1 MAAILRGRRFFWL
14 SHLVFNVNSWRRSL
28 RVAAFLGVSFLTQ
41 AWDTLNMP
49 QRQRH
54 LRQITLPWCGE
65 EGQSRIRGAHVLV
78 VGCGALGCASIEW
91 LARAGVGQLTLV
103 DRDVVEWSNLQRQQ
117 LFSERDAQAG
127 SPKAEAAAR
136 RVKEIDS
143 TIRVHACVEHVNAEN
158 AADLARGVNVI
169 MDGLDNIETRFV
181 LNDVSVRDGIPYVY
195 AAAVAMEGRCMVVLP
210 RDVAVDVDERISMAG
225 LANAVDAQ
233 ISQASVSNLIHARIS
248 NDVVNTGES
257 KATHFA
263 ARGAC
268 LRCVF
273 PEMPAPGVLPTCDL
287 AGVMGPVVGM
297 VGAFA
302 ASQALFL
309 LAGRADLLERKLWS
323 VDLAAHRH
331 ATIAVSV
338 DERCACCGK
347 KEFSF
352 LEPVNE
358 ASRVAHLCGRGAMQV
373 LPMRRTKVDSPTV
386 DMDLPALQ
394 KQLLDHGQFA
404 MRGGSL
410 HGQLRNVAGLGGEP
424 VELTIFAD
432 GRAIVGRC
440 SDETIARSIYD
451 RFIGG

>member
-1 MAAILRGRRFFWL
+1 
-14 SHLVFNVNSWRRSL
+14 
-28 RVAAFLGVSFLTQ
+28 
-41 AWDTLNMP
+41 MP

-54 LRQITLPWCGE
+54 QRQITLPWCGE

-103 DRDVVEWSNLQRQQ
+103 DRDIVEWSNLQRQQ
-117 LFSERDAQAG
+117 LFSERDAQA
-127 SPKAEAAAR
+127 SAPKAEAAAR

-143 TIRVHACVEHVNAEN
+143 TIRVHACVEHVDWQN
-158 AADLARGVNVI
+158 AAELARGVNVI
-169 MDGLDNIETRFV
+169 VDGLDNIETRFV

-195 AAAVAMEGRCMVVLP
+195 AAAVALEGRCMVVLP
-210 RDVAVDVDERISMAG
+210 RDVAVDVDERISKAG
-225 LANAVDAQ
+225 DANEADTQ
-233 ISQASVSNLIHARIS
+233 ISKAGVSNFIHARIS
-248 NDVVNTGES
+248 KDVANTAES

-287 AGVMGPVVGM
+287 AGVLGPLVGM

-338 DERCACCGK
+338 DEQCVCCGK

-352 LEPVNE
+352 LEPVHE
-358 ASRVAHLCGRGAMQV
+358 MSRMAHLCGRGAIQV
-373 LPMRRTKVDSPTV
+373 LPTRREKSDRAFLS
-386 DMDLPALQ
+386 MDLSALQ

-451 RFIGG
+451 RFIGS

>member
-1 MAAILRGRRFFWL
+1 M
-14 SHLVFNVNSWRRSL
+14 
-28 RVAAFLGVSFLTQ
+28 Q
-41 AWDTLNMP
+41 

-54 LRQITLPWCGE
+54 QRQITLPWCGE

-117 LFSERDAQAG
+117 LFSERDAQVGA
-127 SPKAEAAAR
+127 PKAEAAAR

-169 MDGLDNIETRFV
+169 VDGLDNIETRFV

-210 RDVAVDVDERISMAG
+210 RDVAVDVDARISMAG
-225 LANAVDAQ
+225 VANAVDAQ
-233 ISQASVSNLIHARIS
+233 VSKAGVSNLIHARIS
-248 NDVVNTGES
+248 KDVANIGES
-257 KATHFA
+257 KTTHFA

-323 VDLAAHRH
+323 VDLSAHRH
-331 ATIAVSV
+331 ATIAVSI
-338 DERCACCGK
+338 DEHCACCGK

-358 ASRVAHLCGRGAMQV
+358 ASRVAHLCGRGAIQV
-373 LPMRRTKVDSPTV
+373 LPTRRVKVGGATV
-386 DMDLPALQ
+386 DMDLSALQ

-404 MRGGSL
+404 IRGGSL
-410 HGQLRNVAGLGGEP
+410 HGQLRNVPGLGGEP

-432 GRAIVGRC
+432 GRAIIGRC
-440 SDETIARSIYD
+440 GDETIARSIYD

>member
-1 MAAILRGRRFFWL
+1 
-14 SHLVFNVNSWRRSL
+14 
-28 RVAAFLGVSFLTQ
+28 
-41 AWDTLNMP
+41 MP

-54 LRQITLPWCGE
+54 QRQITLPWCGE

-117 LFSERDAQAG
+117 LFSERDAQVGA
-127 SPKAEAAAR
+127 PKAEAAAR

-169 MDGLDNIETRFV
+169 VDGLDNIETRFV

-210 RDVAVDVDERISMAG
+210 RDVAVDIDERISKAG
-225 LANAVDAQ
+225 DANEADAQISKAGVSNAVDAQ
-233 ISQASVSNLIHARIS
+233 VSKAGVSNFIHARIS
-248 NDVVNTGES
+248 KDVANTAES

-287 AGVMGPVVGM
+287 AGVLGPLVGM

-338 DERCACCGK
+338 DEHCACCGK

-358 ASRVAHLCGRGAMQV
+358 ASRVAHLCGRGAIQV
-373 LPMRRTKVDSPTV
+373 LPTRRVKVDGATV
-386 DMDLPALQ
+386 DMDLSALQ

-410 HGQLRNVAGLGGEP
+410 HGQLRNVAGIGGEP

>member
-1 MAAILRGRRFFWL
+1 MAAILRGRRFFY
-14 SHLVFNVNSWRRSL
+14 
-28 RVAAFLGVSFLTQ
+28 GISFFAK

-117 LFSERDAQAG
+117 LFSERDAQSG

-169 MDGLDNIETRFV
+169 VDGLDNIETRFV
-181 LNDVSVRDGIPYVY
+181 LNDLSVRDGIPYVY

-233 ISQASVSNLIHARIS
+233 ISQAGVSNLIHARIS

-257 KATHFA
+257 KATHLVT
-263 ARGAC
+263 RGAC

-338 DERCACCGK
+338 DEHCACCGK

-373 LPMRRTKVDSPTV
+373 LPMHRTKVASPTV

-394 KQLLDHGQFA
+394 KQLLDHGQFT

-410 HGQLRNVAGLGGEP
+410 HGQLRNVPGLGGEP

>member
-1 MAAILRGRRFFWL
+1 
-14 SHLVFNVNSWRRSL
+14 
-28 RVAAFLGVSFLTQ
+28 
-41 AWDTLNMP
+41 MP

-54 LRQITLPWCGE
+54 QRQITLPWCGE

-103 DRDVVEWSNLQRQQ
+103 DRDIVEWSNLQRQQ

-169 MDGLDNIETRFV
+169 VDGLDNIETRFV
-181 LNDVSVRDGIPYVY
+181 LNDLSVRDGIPYVY

-210 RDVAVDVDERISMAG
+210 RDVAVHVDERISKAG
-225 LANAVDAQ
+225 VANAVDAQ
-233 ISQASVSNLIHARIS
+233 ISKVGVSNAVNAEVSKAGVSNFIHARIS
-248 NDVVNTGES
+248 KDVVDTGES

-287 AGVMGPVVGM
+287 AGVLGPLVGM
-297 VGAFA
+297 VGAYA
-302 ASQALFL
+302 ASQTLFL

-323 VDLAAHRH
+323 VDLSAHRH

-338 DERCACCGK
+338 DEHCACCGK

-373 LPMRRTKVDSPTV
+373 LPTRRVKVDGSTV

-404 MRGGSL
+404 MRCGSL
-410 HGQLRNVAGLGGEP
+410 HGQLRNVPGLGGEP

-451 RFIGG
+451 RFIGS

>member
-1 MAAILRGRRFFWL
+1 
-14 SHLVFNVNSWRRSL
+14 
-28 RVAAFLGVSFLTQ
+28 
-41 AWDTLNMP
+41 MP

-54 LRQITLPWCGE
+54 QRQITLPWCGE

-117 LFSERDAQAG
+117 LFSERDAQVGA
-127 SPKAEAAAR
+127 PKAEAAAR

-169 MDGLDNIETRFV
+169 VDGLDNIETRFV

-210 RDVAVDVDERISMAG
+210 RDVAVDVDERISKAG
-225 LANAVDAQ
+225 DANEADAQISKAGVANAVDAQ
-233 ISQASVSNLIHARIS
+233 VSKAGVSNLIHARIS
-248 NDVVNTGES
+248 KDVANIGES
-257 KATHFA
+257 KTTHFA

-323 VDLAAHRH
+323 VDLSAHRH
-331 ATIAVSV
+331 ATIAVSI
-338 DERCACCGK
+338 DEHCACCGK

-358 ASRVAHLCGRGAMQV
+358 ASRVAHLCGRGAIQV
-373 LPMRRTKVDSPTV
+373 LPTRRVKVGGATV
-386 DMDLPALQ
+386 DMDLSALQ

-410 HGQLRNVAGLGGEP
+410 HGQLSNVAGLGGAP

-440 SDETIARSIYD
+440 GDETIARSIYD

>member
-1 MAAILRGRRFFWL
+1 
-14 SHLVFNVNSWRRSL
+14 
-28 RVAAFLGVSFLTQ
+28 
-41 AWDTLNMP
+41 MP

-54 LRQITLPWCGE
+54 QRQITLPWCGE

-117 LFSERDAQAG
+117 LFSERDAQA
-127 SPKAEAAAR
+127 SAPKAEAAAR

-169 MDGLDNIETRFV
+169 VDGLDNIETRFV

-210 RDVAVDVDERISMAG
+210 RDVDVDERISKAG
-225 LANAVDAQ
+225 DANEADTQ
-233 ISQASVSNLIHARIS
+233 ISKAGVSNFIHAHIS
-248 NDVVNTGES
+248 KDVANTGES
-257 KATHFA
+257 KASHFA

-273 PEMPAPGVLPTCDL
+273 PEMPAPGVLPTCDR
-287 AGVMGPVVGM
+287 AGVLGPLVGM

-338 DERCACCGK
+338 DEQCACCGK

-352 LEPVNE
+352 LEPVHE
-358 ASRVAHLCGRGAMQV
+358 MSRVAHLCGRGAIQV
-373 LPMRRTKVDSPTV
+373 LPTRREKSDRAFLS
-386 DMDLPALQ
+386 MDLSALQ

-451 RFIGG
+451 RFIGS

>member
-1 MAAILRGRRFFWL
+1 
-14 SHLVFNVNSWRRSL
+14 
-28 RVAAFLGVSFLTQ
+28 
-41 AWDTLNMP
+41 MP

-338 DERCACCGK
+338 DAHCACCGK

-373 LPMRRTKVDSPTV
+373 LPMRRTKVDGPTV

-410 HGQLRNVAGLGGEP
+410 HGQLRNVPGLGGEP
-424 VELTIFAD
+424 VELTIFTD

>member
-1 MAAILRGRRFFWL
+1 MKAILQGR
-14 SHLVFNVNSWRRSL
+14 S
-28 RVAAFLGVSFLTQ
+28 FLGVSFFAQ

-54 LRQITLPWCGE
+54 QRQITLPWCGE

-117 LFSERDAQAG
+117 LFSERDAQAS

-143 TIRVHACVEHVNAEN
+143 TIRVHACVEHLNAEN

-169 MDGLDNIETRFV
+169 VDGLDNIETRFV

-210 RDVAVDVDERISMAG
+210 RDVAVDVDERISKAAAQVSKAG
-225 LANAVDAQ
+225 VANAVDEQVSKAG
-233 ISQASVSNLIHARIS
+233 ISNLIDARIS
-248 NDVVNTGES
+248 KDVANIGKS

-287 AGVMGPVVGM
+287 AGVLGPLVGM
-297 VGAFA
+297 VGAYA
-302 ASQALFL
+302 ASQTLFL

-338 DERCACCGK
+338 DEQCACCGK

-358 ASRVAHLCGRGAMQV
+358 ASRVAHLCGRGAIQV
-373 LPMRRTKVDSPTV
+373 LPTRRVKVGGATV
-386 DMDLPALQ
+386 DIDLTALQ
-394 KQLLDHGQFA
+394 KKLLDHGQFA

-410 HGQLRNVAGLGGEP
+410 HGQLRNVAGIGGEP

-451 RFIGG
+451 RFIGS

>member
-1 MAAILRGRRFFWL
+1 
-14 SHLVFNVNSWRRSL
+14 
-28 RVAAFLGVSFLTQ
+28 
-41 AWDTLNMP
+41 MP

-54 LRQITLPWCGE
+54 QRQITLPWCGE

-169 MDGLDNIETRFV
+169 VDGLDNIESRFV

-225 LANAVDAQ
+225 VANAVDAQVSKAGFANAVDAQ
-233 ISQASVSNLIHARIS
+233 ISKAGVSNFIHARIS
-248 NDVVNTGES
+248 KDTANTDES

-287 AGVMGPVVGM
+287 AGVLGPLVGM

-338 DERCACCGK
+338 DEHCACCGK

-352 LEPVNE
+352 LEPVHE
-358 ASRVAHLCGRGAMQV
+358 MSRVAHLCGRGAIQV
-373 LPMRRTKVDSPTV
+373 LPTRRVKVDGAAV
-386 DMDLPALQ
+386 DIDLSALQ
-394 KQLLDHGQFA
+394 KQLLDHGKFA
-404 MRGGSL
+404 MRRGSL
-410 HGQLRNVAGLGGEP
+410 HGQLHNVAGLGGEP

-451 RFIGG
+451 RFIGS

>member
-1 MAAILRGRRFFWL
+1 MAAILRGRRFIY
-14 SHLVFNVNSWRRSL
+14 
-28 RVAAFLGVSFLTQ
+28 GISFFAK

-143 TIRVHACVEHVNAEN
+143 TIRVHACVEHLNAEN

-169 MDGLDNIETRFV
+169 VDGLDNIETRFV

-210 RDVAVDVDERISMAG
+210 RDVAVDERISKADAQISKAG
-225 LANAVDAQ
+225 VANAVDAQ
-233 ISQASVSNLIHARIS
+233 VSKAGVSNFIHARIS
-248 NDVVNTGES
+248 KDIANTGES

-273 PEMPAPGVLPTCDL
+273 PEIPAPGVLPTCDL
-287 AGVMGPVVGM
+287 AGVLGPLVGM
-297 VGAFA
+297 VGAYA
-302 ASQALFL
+302 ASQTLFL

-331 ATIAVSV
+331 ATISVSV
-338 DERCACCGK
+338 DEHCACCGK

-358 ASRVAHLCGRGAMQV
+358 ASRVAHLCGRGAIQV
-373 LPMRRTKVDSPTV
+373 LPTRRVKVEGAIV

-410 HGQLRNVAGLGGEP
+410 HGQLRNVPGLGGEP

-451 RFIGG
+451 RFIGS

>member
-1 MAAILRGRRFFWL
+1 
-14 SHLVFNVNSWRRSL
+14 
-28 RVAAFLGVSFLTQ
+28 
-41 AWDTLNMP
+41 MP

-54 LRQITLPWCGE
+54 QRQITLPWCGE

-103 DRDVVEWSNLQRQQ
+103 DRDIVEWSNLQRQQ
-117 LFSERDAQAG
+117 LFSERDAQA
-127 SPKAEAAAR
+127 SAPKAEAAAR

-143 TIRVHACVEHVNAEN
+143 TIRVHACVEHVDWQN
-158 AADLARGVNVI
+158 AAELARGVNVI
-169 MDGLDNIETRFV
+169 VDGLDNIETRFV

-210 RDVAVDVDERISMAG
+210 RDVAVDIDERISKAG
-225 LANAVDAQ
+225 DANEADTQ
-233 ISQASVSNLIHARIS
+233 ISKAGVSNFIHTRIS
-248 NDVVNTGES
+248 KDVANTGES

-273 PEMPAPGVLPTCDL
+273 AEMPAPGVLPTCDL
-287 AGVMGPVVGM
+287 AGVLGPLVGM

-338 DERCACCGK
+338 DGQCVCCGK

-352 LEPVNE
+352 LEPVHE
-358 ASRVAHLCGRGAMQV
+358 MSRVAHLCGRGAIQV
-373 LPMRRTKVDSPTV
+373 LPTRREKSDRAFLS
-386 DMDLPALQ
+386 MDLSALQ

-451 RFIGG
+451 RFIGS

>member
-1 MAAILRGRRFFWL
+1 
-14 SHLVFNVNSWRRSL
+14 
-28 RVAAFLGVSFLTQ
+28 
-41 AWDTLNMP
+41 MP

-158 AADLARGVNVI
+158 AADLALGVNVI

-181 LNDVSVRDGIPYVY
+181 LNDLSVRDGIPYVY

-210 RDVAVDVDERISMAG
+210 RDVAVDVDERISTAG

-338 DERCACCGK
+338 DAHCACCGK

-358 ASRVAHLCGRGAMQV
+358 ASRVAHLCGRGAIQV
-373 LPMRRTKVDSPTV
+373 LPMRRTKVDGPTV

-410 HGQLRNVAGLGGEP
+410 HGQLRNVPGLGGEP

>member
-1 MAAILRGRRFFWL
+1 
-14 SHLVFNVNSWRRSL
+14 
-28 RVAAFLGVSFLTQ
+28 
-41 AWDTLNMP
+41 MP

-54 LRQITLPWCGE
+54 QRQITLPWCGE

-127 SPKAEAAAR
+127 APKAEAAAR

-169 MDGLDNIETRFV
+169 VDGLDNIETRFV

-195 AAAVAMEGRCMVVLP
+195 AASVAMEGRCMVVLP

-225 LANAVDAQ
+225 VANAVDAQVSKAGFANAVDAQ
-233 ISQASVSNLIHARIS
+233 ISKAGVSNFIHARIS
-248 NDVVNTGES
+248 KDVANTAES

-273 PEMPAPGVLPTCDL
+273 AEMPAPGVLPTCDL
-287 AGVMGPVVGM
+287 AGVLGPLVGM

-338 DERCACCGK
+338 DEQCACCGK

-352 LEPVNE
+352 LEPVHE
-358 ASRVAHLCGRGAMQV
+358 MSRVAHLCGRGAIQV
-373 LPMRRTKVDSPTV
+373 LPTRRAKVDGAAV
-386 DMDLPALQ
+386 DMDLSALQ

-451 RFIGG
+451 RFIGS

>member
-1 MAAILRGRRFFWL
+1 
-14 SHLVFNVNSWRRSL
+14 
-28 RVAAFLGVSFLTQ
+28 
-41 AWDTLNMP
+41 MP

-54 LRQITLPWCGE
+54 QRQITLPWCGE

-103 DRDVVEWSNLQRQQ
+103 DRDIVEWSNLQRQQ
-117 LFSERDAQAG
+117 LFSERDAQA
-127 SPKAEAAAR
+127 SAPKAEAAAR
-136 RVKEIDS
+136 RVKEIDT
-143 TIRVHACVEHVNAEN
+143 TIRVHACVEHVDWQN
-158 AADLARGVNVI
+158 AAELARGVNVI
-169 MDGLDNIETRFV
+169 VDGLDNIETRFV

-210 RDVAVDVDERISMAG
+210 RDVAVDVDERISKAG
-225 LANAVDAQ
+225 DANEADTQ
-233 ISQASVSNLIHARIS
+233 ISKAGVSNFIHTRIS
-248 NDVVNTGES
+248 KDVANTGES

-273 PEMPAPGVLPTCDL
+273 PEMPAHGVLPTCDL
-287 AGVMGPVVGM
+287 AGVLGPLVGM

-338 DERCACCGK
+338 DEQCVCCGK

-352 LEPVNE
+352 LEPVHE
-358 ASRVAHLCGRGAMQV
+358 MSRVAHLCGRGAIQV
-373 LPMRRTKVDSPTV
+373 LPTRREKSDRAFLS
-386 DMDLPALQ
+386 MDLSALQ

-451 RFIGG
+451 RFIGS

>member
-1 MAAILRGRRFFWL
+1 MAAILRGRRFIY
-14 SHLVFNVNSWRRSL
+14 
-28 RVAAFLGVSFLTQ
+28 GISFFAK

-91 LARAGVGQLTLV
+91 LTRAGVGQLTLV

-143 TIRVHACVEHVNAEN
+143 TIRVHACVEHLNAEN

-169 MDGLDNIETRFV
+169 VDGLDNIETRFV
-181 LNDVSVRDGIPYVY
+181 LNDLSVRDGIPYVY

-210 RDVAVDVDERISMAG
+210 RDI
-225 LANAVDAQ
+225 AVDAQ
-233 ISQASVSNLIHARIS
+233 LSQVDISNVADVGARISQA
-248 NDVVNTGES
+248 G
-257 KATHFA
+257 KASATSSSSHLA

-268 LRCVF
+268 LRCVY

-302 ASQALFL
+302 ASQALLL

-338 DERCACCGK
+338 DAHCACCGK

-358 ASRVAHLCGRGAMQV
+358 ASRVAHLCGRGAIQV
-373 LPMRRTKVDSPTV
+373 LPTRRVKVEGAIV

-410 HGQLRNVAGLGGEP
+410 HGQLRNVPGLGGEP

>member
-1 MAAILRGRRFFWL
+1 
-14 SHLVFNVNSWRRSL
+14 
-28 RVAAFLGVSFLTQ
+28 
-41 AWDTLNMP
+41 MP

-54 LRQITLPWCGE
+54 QRQITLPWCGE

-169 MDGLDNIETRFV
+169 VDGLDNIETRFV
-181 LNDVSVRDGIPYVY
+181 LNDLSVRDGIPYVY

-210 RDVAVDVDERISMAG
+210 RDVAVDIDERISKAAAQVSKAAV
-225 LANAVDAQ
+225 ANAVDAQ
-233 ISQASVSNLIHARIS
+233 VSKAGVSNLIHARIS
-248 NDVVNTGES
+248 KDVANTSES

-287 AGVMGPVVGM
+287 AGVLGPLVGM
-297 VGAFA
+297 VGAYA
-302 ASQALFL
+302 ASQTLFL

-338 DERCACCGK
+338 DEQCACCGK

-358 ASRVAHLCGRGAMQV
+358 ASRVAHLCGRGAIQV

-386 DMDLPALQ
+386 DMDLSALQ

-404 MRGGSL
+404 IRGGSL
-410 HGQLRNVAGLGGEP
+410 HGQLRNVPGLGGEP

>member
-1 MAAILRGRRFFWL
+1 
-14 SHLVFNVNSWRRSL
+14 
-28 RVAAFLGVSFLTQ
+28 
-41 AWDTLNMP
+41 MP

-54 LRQITLPWCGE
+54 QRQITLPWCGE

-103 DRDVVEWSNLQRQQ
+103 DRDIVEWSNLQRQQ
-117 LFSERDAQAG
+117 LFSERDAQA
-127 SPKAEAAAR
+127 SAPKAEAAAR

-143 TIRVHACVEHVNAEN
+143 TIRVHACVEHVDWQN
-158 AADLARGVNVI
+158 AAELARGVNVI
-169 MDGLDNIETRFV
+169 VDGLDNIETRFV

-210 RDVAVDVDERISMAG
+210 RDVAVDVDERISKAG
-225 LANAVDAQ
+225 DANEADTQ
-233 ISQASVSNLIHARIS
+233 ISKAGVSNFIHTRIS
-248 NDVVNTGES
+248 KDVANTGES

-273 PEMPAPGVLPTCDL
+273 AEMPAPGVLPTCDL
-287 AGVMGPVVGM
+287 AGVLGPLVGM

-338 DERCACCGK
+338 DAQCACCGK

-352 LEPVNE
+352 LEPVHE
-358 ASRVAHLCGRGAMQV
+358 MSRVAHLCGRGAIQV
-373 LPMRRTKVDSPTV
+373 LPTRSKKSDRAFLSI
-386 DMDLPALQ
+386 DLSALQ

-451 RFIGG
+451 RFIGS

>member
-1 MAAILRGRRFFWL
+1 MAAILRGRRFIY
-14 SHLVFNVNSWRRSL
+14 
-28 RVAAFLGVSFLTQ
+28 GISFFAK

-91 LARAGVGQLTLV
+91 LTRAGVGQLTLV

-143 TIRVHACVEHVNAEN
+143 TIRVHACVEHLNAEN

-169 MDGLDNIETRFV
+169 VDGLDNIETRFV
-181 LNDVSVRDGIPYVY
+181 LNDLSVRDGIPYVY

-210 RDVAVDVDERISMAG
+210 RDI
-225 LANAVDAQ
+225 AVDAQ
-233 ISQASVSNLIHARIS
+233 LSQVDISNVVDVGARISQA
-248 NDVVNTGES
+248 G
-257 KATHFA
+257 KASATSSSSHLA
-263 ARGAC
+263 ARGPC
-268 LRCVF
+268 LRCVY

-302 ASQALFL
+302 ASQALLL

-338 DERCACCGK
+338 DAHCACCGK

-358 ASRVAHLCGRGAMQV
+358 ASRVAHLCGRGAIQV
-373 LPMRRTKVDSPTV
+373 LPTRRVKVEGAIV

-410 HGQLRNVAGLGGEP
+410 HGQLRNVPGLGGEP

-451 RFIGG
+451 RFIGS

>member
-1 MAAILRGRRFFWL
+1 MAAILRGRRFFY
-14 SHLVFNVNSWRRSL
+14 
-28 RVAAFLGVSFLTQ
+28 GISFFAK

-117 LFSERDAQAG
+117 LFSERDAQTG

-169 MDGLDNIETRFV
+169 VDGLDNIETRFI
-181 LNDVSVRDGIPYVY
+181 LNDLSVRDGIPYVY

-225 LANAVDAQ
+225 LANAVEAQ
-233 ISQASVSNLIHARIS
+233 ISQAGVSNLIHARIS

-257 KATHFA
+257 KVTHFA

-302 ASQALFL
+302 SSQALFL

-331 ATIAVSV
+331 ATIAVSL

-352 LEPVNE
+352 LELVNE

-394 KQLLDHGQFA
+394 KQLLDHGQFT

-410 HGQLRNVAGLGGEP
+410 HGQLRNVPGLGGEP

-451 RFIGG
+451 RFIGS

>member
-1 MAAILRGRRFFWL
+1 MTAILLGR
-14 SHLVFNVNSWRRSL
+14 S
-28 RVAAFLGVSFLTQ
+28 FLDVSFFAQ

-49 QRQRH
+49 QHQRH
-54 LRQITLPWCGE
+54 QRQITLPWCGE
-65 EGQSRIRGAHVLV
+65 EGQSRLRGAHVLV

-117 LFSERDAQAG
+117 LFSERDAQVGA
-127 SPKAEAAAR
+127 PKAEAAAR

-169 MDGLDNIETRFV
+169 VDGLDNIETRFV

-210 RDVAVDVDERISMAG
+210 RDVAVDERISKAG
-225 LANAVDAQ
+225 DANEADAQ
-233 ISQASVSNLIHARIS
+233 ISKAGVSNFIHARIS
-248 NDVVNTGES
+248 KDVANIGES

-273 PEMPAPGVLPTCDL
+273 AEMPAPGVLPTCDL
-287 AGVMGPVVGM
+287 AGVLGPLVGM

-338 DERCACCGK
+338 DEQCACCGK

-352 LEPVNE
+352 LEPVHE
-358 ASRVAHLCGRGAMQV
+358 MSRVAHLCGRGAIQV
-373 LPMRRTKVDSPTV
+373 LPMRREKSDRASLS
-386 DMDLPALQ
+386 MDLSALQ
-394 KQLLDHGQFA
+394 KQLLSHGQFA

-410 HGQLRNVAGLGGEP
+410 HGQLRNVAGIGGEP

-451 RFIGG
+451 RFIGS

>member
-1 MAAILRGRRFFWL
+1 
-14 SHLVFNVNSWRRSL
+14 
-28 RVAAFLGVSFLTQ
+28 
-41 AWDTLNMP
+41 MP

-54 LRQITLPWCGE
+54 QRQITLPWCGE

-103 DRDVVEWSNLQRQQ
+103 DRDIVEWSNLQRQQ
-117 LFSERDAQAG
+117 LFSERDAQA
-127 SPKAEAAAR
+127 SAPKAEAAAR

-143 TIRVHACVEHVNAEN
+143 TIRVHACVEHVDWQN
-158 AADLARGVNVI
+158 AAELARGVNVI
-169 MDGLDNIETRFV
+169 VDGLDNIETRFV

-210 RDVAVDVDERISMAG
+210 RDVAVDVDERISKAG
-225 LANAVDAQ
+225 DANEADTQ
-233 ISQASVSNLIHARIS
+233 ISKAGVSNFIHTRIS
-248 NDVVNTGES
+248 KDVANTGES

-287 AGVMGPVVGM
+287 AGVLGPLVGM

-338 DERCACCGK
+338 DEQCVCCGK

-352 LEPVNE
+352 LEPVRE
-358 ASRVAHLCGRGAMQV
+358 MSRVAHLCGRGAIQV
-373 LPMRRTKVDSPTV
+373 LPTRREKSDRAFLSI
-386 DMDLPALQ
+386 DLSALQ

-432 GRAIVGRC
+432 GRAIVGRS

-451 RFIGG
+451 RFIGS

>member
-1 MAAILRGRRFFWL
+1 MAAILPGR
-14 SHLVFNVNSWRRSL
+14 S
-28 RVAAFLGVSFLTQ
+28 FLGVSFFAQ

-54 LRQITLPWCGE
+54 QRQITLPWCGE

-117 LFSERDAQAG
+117 LFSERDAQVGA
-127 SPKAEAAAR
+127 PKAEAAAR

-169 MDGLDNIETRFV
+169 VDGLDNIETRFV

-210 RDVAVDVDERISMAG
+210 RDVAVDVDERISKAG
-225 LANAVDAQ
+225 DANEADAQISKAGVANAVDAQ
-233 ISQASVSNLIHARIS
+233 VSKAGVSNLIHARIS
-248 NDVVNTGES
+248 KDVANIGES
-257 KATHFA
+257 KTTHFA

-323 VDLAAHRH
+323 VDLSAHRH
-331 ATIAVSV
+331 ATIAVSI
-338 DERCACCGK
+338 DEHCACCGK

-358 ASRVAHLCGRGAMQV
+358 ASRVAHLCGRGAIQV
-373 LPMRRTKVDSPTV
+373 LPTRRVKVGGATV
-386 DMDLPALQ
+386 DMDLSALQ

-410 HGQLRNVAGLGGEP
+410 HGQLSNVAGLGGAP

-440 SDETIARSIYD
+440 GDETIARSIYD

>member
-1 MAAILRGRRFFWL
+1 
-14 SHLVFNVNSWRRSL
+14 
-28 RVAAFLGVSFLTQ
+28 
-41 AWDTLNMP
+41 MP

-54 LRQITLPWCGE
+54 QRQITLPWCGE

-117 LFSERDAQAG
+117 LFSERDAQA
-127 SPKAEAAAR
+127 SAPKAEAAAR

-169 MDGLDNIETRFV
+169 VDGLDNIETRFV

-210 RDVAVDVDERISMAG
+210 RDVAVDERISKAG
-225 LANAVDAQ
+225 DANEADAQ
-233 ISQASVSNLIHARIS
+233 ISKAGVSKFIHARIS
-248 NDVVNTGES
+248 KDTANTDES

-273 PEMPAPGVLPTCDL
+273 PEMPAPGVVPTCDL
-287 AGVMGPVVGM
+287 AGVLGPLVGM

-338 DERCACCGK
+338 DEQCACCGK

-352 LEPVNE
+352 LEPVHE
-358 ASRVAHLCGRGAMQV
+358 MSRVAHLCGRGAIQV
-373 LPMRRTKVDSPTV
+373 LPTRRVKVDGAAV
-386 DMDLPALQ
+386 DMDLSALQ

-451 RFIGG
+451 RFIGS

>member
-1 MAAILRGRRFFWL
+1 
-14 SHLVFNVNSWRRSL
+14 
-28 RVAAFLGVSFLTQ
+28 
-41 AWDTLNMP
+41 MP

-117 LFSERDAQAG
+117 LFSERDAQVG

-158 AADLARGVNVI
+158 AADLARDVNVI
-169 MDGLDNIETRFV
+169 VDGLDNIETRFV

-210 RDVAVDVDERISMAG
+210 RDVAVDVDERISKAG
-225 LANAVDAQ
+225 DANEADAQ
-233 ISQASVSNLIHARIS
+233 ISEAGVSNFIHARIS
-248 NDVVNTGES
+248 KDVANIGES

-287 AGVMGPVVGM
+287 AGVLGPLVGM

-347 KEFSF
+347 EEFSF
-352 LEPVNE
+352 LEPVHE
-358 ASRVAHLCGRGAMQV
+358 MSRVAHLCGRGAIQV
-373 LPMRRTKVDSPTV
+373 LPTRRVKVDGAAV
-386 DMDLPALQ
+386 DMDLSALQ

-410 HGQLRNVAGLGGEP
+410 HGQLRNIAGIGGEP

-451 RFIGG
+451 RFIGS

>member
-1 MAAILRGRRFFWL
+1 MTAILRGR
-14 SHLVFNVNSWRRSL
+14 S
-28 RVAAFLGVSFLTQ
+28 FLDVSFFAQ

-54 LRQITLPWCGE
+54 QRQITLPWCGE

-117 LFSERDAQAG
+117 LFSERDAQTGA
-127 SPKAEAAAR
+127 PKAEAAAR

-169 MDGLDNIETRFV
+169 VDGLDNIETRFV

-210 RDVAVDVDERISMAG
+210 RDVAVDIDERISKAG
-225 LANAVDAQ
+225 DANEADAQ
-233 ISQASVSNLIHARIS
+233 ISKAGVSNFIHARIAK
-248 NDVVNTGES
+248 DVVDTGES

-273 PEMPAPGVLPTCDL
+273 PEIPAPGVLPTCDL
-287 AGVMGPVVGM
+287 AGVLGPLVGM
-297 VGAFA
+297 VGAYA
-302 ASQALFL
+302 ASQTLFL

-331 ATIAVSV
+331 ATISVSV
-338 DERCACCGK
+338 DEHCACCGK

-358 ASRVAHLCGRGAMQV
+358 ASRVAHLCGRGAIQV
-373 LPMRRTKVDSPTV
+373 LPMRRTKVDGPTV
-386 DMDLPALQ
+386 DMNLPALQ

-410 HGQLRNVAGLGGEP
+410 HGQLRNVAGIGGDP

>member
-1 MAAILRGRRFFWL
+1 
-14 SHLVFNVNSWRRSL
+14 
-28 RVAAFLGVSFLTQ
+28 
-41 AWDTLNMP
+41 MP

-54 LRQITLPWCGE
+54 QRQITLPWCGE

-117 LFSERDAQAG
+117 LFSERDAQSG

-169 MDGLDNIETRFV
+169 VDGLDNIETRFV
-181 LNDVSVRDGIPYVY
+181 LNDLSVRDGIPYVY

-210 RDVAVDVDERISMAG
+210 RDVAVHVDERISKAG
-225 LANAVDAQ
+225 AQVSKAAVANAVDAQ
-233 ISQASVSNLIHARIS
+233 VSKAGVSNLIHARIS
-248 NDVVNTGES
+248 KDVANTSES
-257 KATHFA
+257 TATHFA

-273 PEMPAPGVLPTCDL
+273 PEMPSPGVLPTCDL

-331 ATIAVSV
+331 ATIAVSI
-338 DERCACCGK
+338 DEHCACCGK

-352 LEPVNE
+352 LEPVHE
-358 ASRVAHLCGRGAMQV
+358 MSRVAHLCGRGAIQV
-373 LPMRRTKVDSPTV
+373 LPTRRVKVDGAAV
-386 DMDLPALQ
+386 DMDLSALQ

-451 RFIGG
+451 RFIGS

>member
-1 MAAILRGRRFFWL
+1 MAAILRGRRFIY
-14 SHLVFNVNSWRRSL
+14 
-28 RVAAFLGVSFLTQ
+28 GISFFAK

-91 LARAGVGQLTLV
+91 LTRAGVGQLTLV

-143 TIRVHACVEHVNAEN
+143 TIRVHACVEHLNAEN

-169 MDGLDNIETRFV
+169 VDGLDNIETRFV
-181 LNDVSVRDGIPYVY
+181 LNDLSVRDGIPYVY

-210 RDVAVDVDERISMAG
+210 RDI
-225 LANAVDAQ
+225 AVDAQ
-233 ISQASVSNLIHARIS
+233 LSQVDISNVVDVGARISQAGKASAIS
-248 NDVVNTGES
+248 S
-257 KATHFA
+257 SSHLA

-268 LRCVF
+268 LRCVY

-302 ASQALFL
+302 ASQALLL

-338 DERCACCGK
+338 DAHCACCGK
-347 KEFSF
+347 QEFSF

-358 ASRVAHLCGRGAMQV
+358 ASRVAHLCGRGAIQV
-373 LPMRRTKVDSPTV
+373 LPTRRVKVKGAIV

-410 HGQLRNVAGLGGEP
+410 HGQLRNVPGLGGEP

>member
-1 MAAILRGRRFFWL
+1 MAAILRGRRCFYGISFF
-14 SHLVFNVNSWRRSL
+14 
-28 RVAAFLGVSFLTQ
+28 AK

-143 TIRVHACVEHVNAEN
+143 TIRVHACVEHLNAEN
-158 AADLARGVNVI
+158 AADLARGVHVI
-169 MDGLDNIETRFV
+169 VDGLDNIETRFV
-181 LNDVSVRDGIPYVY
+181 LNDLSVRDGIPYVY

-210 RDVAVDVDERISMAG
+210 RDVAVDIDERISMAG
-225 LANAVDAQ
+225 VAKAVDAQ
-233 ISQASVSNLIHARIS
+233 VSKVGVSDLIHARIS
-248 NDVVNTGES
+248 KDVVNTGES

-287 AGVMGPVVGM
+287 AGVLGPLVGM
-297 VGAFA
+297 VGAYA
-302 ASQALFL
+302 ASQTLFL
-309 LAGRADLLERKLWS
+309 LAARADLLERKLWS
-323 VDLAAHRH
+323 VDLAAHRY

-338 DERCACCGK
+338 DEYCACCGK

-373 LPMRRTKVDSPTV
+373 LPMRRTKVDTPTV

-410 HGQLRNVAGLGGEP
+410 HGQLRNVPGLGGEP

>member
-1 MAAILRGRRFFWL
+1 
-14 SHLVFNVNSWRRSL
+14 
-28 RVAAFLGVSFLTQ
+28 
-41 AWDTLNMP
+41 MP

-65 EGQSRIRGAHVLV
+65 EGQSQIRGAHVLV

-143 TIRVHACVEHVNAEN
+143 TIRVHACVEHVDAQN

-181 LNDVSVRDGIPYVY
+181 LNDLSVRDGIPYVY

-225 LANAVDAQ
+225 VANDVDAQ
-233 ISQASVSNLIHARIS
+233 ISQASVSNFIHARIS
-248 NDVVNTGES
+248 KDVVNAGES

-302 ASQALFL
+302 ASQALLL

-338 DERCACCGK
+338 DEHCACCGK

-358 ASRVAHLCGRGAMQV
+358 APRVAHLCGRGAMQV
-373 LPMRRTKVDSPTV
+373 LPTRRVKVDGPTV

-410 HGQLRNVAGLGGEP
+410 HGQLRNVPGLGGEP
-424 VELTIFAD
+424 VELTIFTD

>member
-1 MAAILRGRRFFWL
+1 MAAILRGRRFFY
-14 SHLVFNVNSWRRSL
+14 
-28 RVAAFLGVSFLTQ
+28 GISFFAK

-143 TIRVHACVEHVNAEN
+143 TIRVHACVEHVNSEN
-158 AADLARGVNVI
+158 AAFLARGVNVI
-169 MDGLDNIETRFV
+169 VDGLDNIETRFV
-181 LNDVSVRDGIPYVY
+181 LNDLSVRDGIPYVY

-210 RDVAVDVDERISMAG
+210 RDVAVHVDERISKAG
-225 LANAVDAQ
+225 AQVSKAAVANAVDAQ
-233 ISQASVSNLIHARIS
+233 VSKAGVSNLIHARIS
-248 NDVVNTGES
+248 KDVANTSES
-257 KATHFA
+257 TATHFA

-331 ATIAVSV
+331 ATIAVSI
-338 DERCACCGK
+338 DEHCACCGK

-358 ASRVAHLCGRGAMQV
+358 ASRVAHLCGRGAIQV

-386 DMDLPALQ
+386 DMDLSALQ

-404 MRGGSL
+404 IRGGSL
-410 HGQLRNVAGLGGEP
+410 HGQLRNVPGLGGEP

-432 GRAIVGRC
+432 GRAIIGRC
-440 SDETIARSIYD
+440 GDETIARSIYD

>member
-1 MAAILRGRRFFWL
+1 
-14 SHLVFNVNSWRRSL
+14 
-28 RVAAFLGVSFLTQ
+28 
-41 AWDTLNMP
+41 MP

-54 LRQITLPWCGE
+54 QRQITLPWCGE

-117 LFSERDAQAG
+117 LFSECDAQVGA
-127 SPKAEAAAR
+127 PKAEAAAR

-143 TIRVHACVEHVNAEN
+143 TIRVDACVEHVNAEN
-158 AADLARGVNVI
+158 AADLARGVDVI
-169 MDGLDNIETRFV
+169 VDGLDNIETRFV

-210 RDVAVDVDERISMAG
+210 RDVAVDVDERISKAG
-225 LANAVDAQ
+225 DANEADAQISKAGFANAVDAQ
-233 ISQASVSNLIHARIS
+233 ISKAGVSNFIHARIS
-248 NDVVNTGES
+248 KDVDKTGKS

-287 AGVMGPVVGM
+287 AGVLGPLVGM

-331 ATIAVSV
+331 ATIAVLV
-338 DERCACCGK
+338 DEHCACCGK

-352 LEPVNE
+352 LEPVHE
-358 ASRVAHLCGRGAMQV
+358 MSRVAHLCGRGAIQV
-373 LPMRRTKVDSPTV
+373 LPTRRVKVDGAAV
-386 DMDLPALQ
+386 DIDLSALQ

-410 HGQLRNVAGLGGEP
+410 HGQLHNVAGLGGEP

-451 RFIGG
+451 RFIGS

>member
-1 MAAILRGRRFFWL
+1 
-14 SHLVFNVNSWRRSL
+14 
-28 RVAAFLGVSFLTQ
+28 
-41 AWDTLNMP
+41 MP

-54 LRQITLPWCGE
+54 QRQITLPWCGE

-143 TIRVHACVEHVNAEN
+143 TIRVHACVEHLNAEN

-169 MDGLDNIETRFV
+169 VDGLDNIETRFV

-210 RDVAVDVDERISMAG
+210 RDVAVDERISKAG
-225 LANAVDAQ
+225 DANEADAQISKAGFANAVDAQ
-233 ISQASVSNLIHARIS
+233 ISKAGVSNFIHARIS
-248 NDVVNTGES
+248 KDTANTDES

-273 PEMPAPGVLPTCDL
+273 AEMPAPGVLPTCDL
-287 AGVMGPVVGM
+287 AGVLGPLVGM

-338 DERCACCGK
+338 DEQCACCGK

-352 LEPVNE
+352 LEPVHE
-358 ASRVAHLCGRGAMQV
+358 MSRVAHLCGRGAIQV
-373 LPMRRTKVDSPTV
+373 LPTRRAKVDGATV
-386 DMDLPALQ
+386 DMDLSALQ

-410 HGQLRNVAGLGGEP
+410 HGQLRNVAGIGGEP

-432 GRAIVGRC
+432 GRAIVGHC

-451 RFIGG
+451 RFIGS

>member
-1 MAAILRGRRFFWL
+1 
-14 SHLVFNVNSWRRSL
+14 
-28 RVAAFLGVSFLTQ
+28 
-41 AWDTLNMP
+41 MP

-54 LRQITLPWCGE
+54 QRQITLPWCGE

-169 MDGLDNIETRFV
+169 VDGLDNIETRFV

-225 LANAVDAQ
+225 DANEADAQ
-233 ISQASVSNLIHARIS
+233 ISKAGVSNFIHARIS
-248 NDVVNTGES
+248 KDVANTGES

-273 PEMPAPGVLPTCDL
+273 AEMPAPGVLPTCDL
-287 AGVMGPVVGM
+287 AGVLGPLVGM

-338 DERCACCGK
+338 DEQCACCGK

-352 LEPVNE
+352 LEPLNE
-358 ASRVAHLCGRGAMQV
+358 ASRVAHLCGRGAIQV
-373 LPMRRTKVDSPTV
+373 LPTRRVKVDGAAV
-386 DMDLPALQ
+386 DMDLSALQ

-410 HGQLRNVAGLGGEP
+410 HGQLRNVPGLGGEP

-451 RFIGG
+451 RFIGS